1 MGIRT
6 IAVAPTAPVLPH
18 LFLRADY
25 YAEDCRVCQL
35 PRRNT
40 RAHPDPDELPTI
52 IDRTEPAHPSDELIA
67 A

>member
-1 MGIRT
+1 MAT
-6 IAVAPTAPVLPH
+6 LTAPVVKIAPH

-40 RAHPDPDELPTI
+40 RVHPDPAELPVV
-52 IDRTEPAHPSDELIA
+52 IDRTEPAHHQDQLLA

>member
-1 MGIRT
+1 MITELSTRT
-6 IAVAPTAPVLPH
+6 AVAPH

-40 RAHPDPDELPTI
+40 RVHPDPDELPVVA
-52 IDRTEPAHPSDELIA
+52 DHTEPRRHAEAIA

>member
-1 MGIRT
+1 MGLRT
-6 IAVAPTAPVLPH
+6 ITPPAPVVAPH
-18 LFLRADY
+18 RFLRADY

-40 RAHPDPDELPTI
+40 RVHPDPDDLPTV
-52 IDRTEPAHPSDELIA
+52 IDRTEPVHRQDALLA